1 MLIQSDLGRFIV
13 FIIITVAE
21 ILLTI
26 FLLFYGS
33 ENLKFFAVL
42 LLFVQLFAVYKI
54 YLYLLLY
61 VNRIFRYYNL
71 FAQLLRR
78 IKVSLATMAL

>member
-54 YLYLLLY
+54 YLYFLLY